1 MRLLMLFL
9 AGLCAL
15 AAACYPVPV
24 KTECQARVS
33 DCLKDCPMAPPGREQ
48 EFTGITT
55 KDTRSD
61 CERHCHELCTGSFF

>member
-1 MRLLMLFL
+1 MRGLMMASAFACLLL
-9 AGLCAL
+9 
-15 AAACYPVPV
+15 AACYPVPV

-33 DCLKDCPMAPPGREQ
+33 ECLRDCPMAPPGREQ

-55 KDTRSD
+55 KDTRSE